1 MNQEQGCVPDNKISC
16 LFCFSTICFT
26 LPEVKIHLWFIYTM
40 QTTNSSMLG
49 TEHSEFGTDMSTLK
63 WHIPYFLYFRPPHHA
78 PGCKPSF
85 KPYIKTARTQLPF
98 GAKQIPASLKS
109 GLSLAVSV
117 SRGVPVFLSEKVHH
131 SSIYTFV
138 HPFMNILWAT
148 GRPWSFVLPLGLL
161 TLTNMIRVA
170 TQKGPQPQQSLM
182 PPVQWAKWLS
192 TEKQNHRWFV
202 CMAHPQGSLKWFVT

>member
-117 SRGVPVFLSEKVHH
+117 SRGVPVFSVRKFT
-131 SSIYTFV
+131 I
-138 HPFMNILWAT
+138 HPFIHLFIHLWTFCELQAGPGPLYFLWGCWLLRT
-148 GRPWSFVLPLGLL
+148 WSGWP
-161 TLTNMIRVA
+161 
-170 TQKGPQPQQSLM
+170 
-182 PPVQWAKWLS
+182 
-192 TEKQNHRWFV
+192 HRK
-202 CMAHPQGSLKWFVT
+202 AHSPSRA